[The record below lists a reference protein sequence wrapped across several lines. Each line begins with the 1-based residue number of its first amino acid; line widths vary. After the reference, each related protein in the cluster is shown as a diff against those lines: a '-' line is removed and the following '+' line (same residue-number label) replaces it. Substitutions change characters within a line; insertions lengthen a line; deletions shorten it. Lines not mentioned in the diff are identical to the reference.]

1 MKTNRLFCIFS
12 LLVIVVAFAKIV
24 VGLHFWV
31 IPPVFFALG
40 LGAALWNREY
50 ALYLFLF
57 LFPFISIAPG
67 LMDSRYPFNYIAVPL
82 FLLSGMVVATVI
94 RKLRGGEG
102 TGDYI
107 DGDFVPY
114 YLFLSF
120 LVISTVFVLLRW
132 TNITL
137 GSDGAMGMDTPA
149 APPAPDITSP
159 DQLIWSEQRVSFASI
174 FPVVSLFIYFISP
187 YIFFY
192 IRKIAPR
199 REDVFKWV
207 SFGFWVSVGI
217 AVVQKIVN
225 RSLVSD
231 RLGKELKQFY
241 GGSSDFNSFGF
252 FAGVM
257 LLWATYEIKKKNP
270 LGYISFIA
278 ALAGG
283 ILSGSRTF
291 YFFILAGV
299 VNLLFWGLG
308 TGANRKKYQKIT
320 AAGVIVVVLLV
331 VIFAG
336 GTLAKRFG
344 EGFSGD
350 EGLLEKLN
358 TITNGRVW
366 MSLFT
371 LDTISDNFFP
381 GVGTGNFTFYLAYK
395 NYLPLKSEGKK
406 YLYDLTL
413 NQYLLVFAENGVFA
427 FGFFTFFMIFLFRRS
442 TKKLLLGM
450 ILFSLLLNNFFWF
463 PEAFLLF
470 WILAALNHTSPGPE
484 KAKRPYVKILVGVS
498 LLIFIV
504 FNIVSFDRL
513 HPKTWARET
522 GIHYDYGFWYPEKS
536 ADGAEYRWT
545 KARSGIYLRLD
556 KNGESPE
563 IKLGC
568 GAPLAH
574 VKGKTQTVEIYW
586 KGKLS
591 REVTFTENGE
601 IYYRVK
607 SQPFE
612 EGFLELKVTPVFNL
626 KKLGLSPESRD
637 LGLQFYKTESKSPSP
652 PDNPEK

>member
-1 MKTNRLFCIFS
+1 MKTNRFFCVFS
-12 LLVIVVAFAKIV
+12 LLVIVMAFAKIV

-31 IPPVFFALG
+31 IPPVFFAVG
-40 LGAALWNREY
+40 LGAGLWNREY

-67 LMDSRYPFNYIAVPL
+67 LIDSRYPFNYIAIPL
-82 FLLSGMVVATVI
+82 FLLSGIVVATVI
-94 RKLRGGEG
+94 QKLRGGEG
-102 TGDYI
+102 TGDNI
-107 DGDFVPY
+107 DVDFIPY

-159 DQLIWSEQRVSFASI
+159 DQLKWMEQRVSFASI

-192 IRKIAPR
+192 IRKITPR
-199 REDVFKWV
+199 QEDVFKWL
-207 SFGFWVSVGI
+207 SYGFWVSVGI
-217 AVVQKIVN
+217 AVVQKISN

-257 LLWATYEIKKKNP
+257 LLWATYEIKKKNVV
-270 LGYISFIA
+270 GYISFIV

-299 VNLLFWGLG
+299 VNLLFWGVGTRG
-308 TGANRKKYQKIT
+308 TGANRGKYQKIVI
-320 AAGVIVVVLLV
+320 AGIIVVVLLV

-350 EGLLEKLN
+350 EGLVKKLD
-358 TITNGRVW
+358 TITNGRVR
-366 MSLFT
+366 MGLFT
-371 LDTISDNFFP
+371 VETIKDNFLP

-395 NYLPLKSEGKK
+395 NYLPLKEEGKK

-413 NQYLLVFAENGVFA
+413 NQYALVFAENGVFA
-427 FGFFTFFMIFLFRRS
+427 FVFFTFFMIFLFRRS
-442 TKKLLLGM
+442 GKKLLLGT

-470 WILAALNHTSPGPE
+470 WIVAALNHTGPE
-484 KAKRPYVKILVGVS
+484 TEKKKYPYTKILVGVS

-513 HPKTWARET
+513 HPKTWAKET
-522 GIHYDYGFWYPEKS
+522 GVHYNYGFWYPEKN
-536 ADGAEYRWT
+536 AEGEEYRWT
-545 KARSGIYLRLD
+545 KARSGIHLQLD

-563 IKLGC
+563 IKLVC

-586 KGKLS
+586 KGNFC
-591 REVTFTENGE
+591 REVTFTENNE
-601 IYYRVK
+601 IYYRIK

-612 EGFLELKVTPVFNL
+612 EGFLEFKVSPAFNL

-637 LGLQFYKTESKSPSP
+637 LGLQFFIL
-652 PDNPEK
+652 

>member
-1 MKTNRLFCIFS
+1 MKTNRIFCIFS
-12 LLVIVVAFAKIV
+12 LLVIVMAFAKIV

-31 IPPVFFALG
+31 IPPVFFAVG
-40 LGAALWNREY
+40 LAVALWNREY

-57 LFPFISIAPG
+57 LFPFISISPG

-82 FLLSGMVVATVI
+82 FLLSGIVVAMVI
-94 RKLRGGEG
+94 RKLRGDED
-102 TGDYI
+102 TGDNIADI
-107 DGDFVPY
+107 DGDFMPY
-114 YLFLSF
+114 HLFLMF

-137 GSDGAMGMDTPA
+137 GSEGAMGVDTPA

-159 DQLIWSEQRVSFASI
+159 DQLKWSEQRVSFASI

-187 YIFFY
+187 YSFFY
-192 IRKIAPR
+192 TRKVAPGQ
-199 REDVFKWV
+199 EDVFKWV

-217 AVVQKIVN
+217 AVVQKIAN
-225 RSLVSD
+225 RSLLSD

-257 LLWATYEIKKKNP
+257 LLWATYEIKKKNVV
-270 LGYISFIA
+270 GYISFIV

-299 VNLLFWGLG
+299 ANLLFWALG
-308 TGANRKKYQKIT
+308 SGVKRMRSQKVVVI
-320 AAGVIVVVLLV
+320 GVIVVVVLA

-350 EGLLEKLN
+350 QDLVEKLN

-366 MSLFT
+366 MGLFT
-371 LDTISDNFFP
+371 FETIRDNFFP
-381 GVGTGNFTFYLAYK
+381 GVGTGNFTFYLSYK
-395 NYLPLKSEGKK
+395 NYLPLKLEGKK

-413 NQYLLVFAENGVFA
+413 NQYLLVFAENGVIA
-427 FGFFTFFMIFLFRRS
+427 FVFFTFFMVFLFRRS
-442 TKKLLLGM
+442 SKKLLLGT

-470 WILAALNHTSPGPE
+470 WIVAALNHGEGDGE
-484 KAKRPYVKILVGVS
+484 KKKFPYTKILIGVS

-513 HPKTWARET
+513 HPESWAAET
-522 GIHYDYGFWYPEKS
+522 GVHYDYGFWYPEKS
-536 ADGAEYRWT
+536 EAGEEYRWT
-545 KARSGIYLRLD
+545 KGRSGIYIQLD

-563 IKLGC
+563 IKLVC

-574 VKGKTQTVEIYW
+574 LEGKTQTVEIYW
-586 KGKLS
+586 KGNFC
-591 REVTFTENGE
+591 REVAFTENNE
-601 IYYRVK
+601 VYYRVK
-607 SQPFE
+607 SHPLE
-612 EGFLELKVTPVFNL
+612 GGFLEFRISPVFNL
-626 KKLGLSPESRD
+626 KELGLGAEPRD
-637 LGLQFYKTESKSPSP
+637 LGLQFFIL
-652 PDNPEK
+652 